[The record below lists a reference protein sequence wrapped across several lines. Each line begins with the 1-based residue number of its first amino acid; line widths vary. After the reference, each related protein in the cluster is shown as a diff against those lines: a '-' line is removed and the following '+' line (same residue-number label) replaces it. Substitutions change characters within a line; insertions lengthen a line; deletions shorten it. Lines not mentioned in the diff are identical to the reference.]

1 MDITVIIGFFGG
13 AAMLLLGQALEGGNI
28 GQLLQVTAA
37 NERVSMTFT
46 KLIVAPTLRLATS
59 IDLRNAYSASF
70 DPSTTTTR

>member
-37 NERVSMTFT
+37 MIVFGGTMGAVIVSFPLETLISAIKHLKDIIFT
-46 KLIVAPTLRLATS
+46 SWNNK
-59 IDLRNAYSASF
+59 
-70 DPSTTTTR
+70 ST